1 LYDDELAHKEL
12 MKLYKIGKLEW
23 NEKKQKW
30 NKEIYPETDI
40 DGNFIKWKFGIMQ
53 RPTCAYCNK
62 LLENREENPYT
73 RQTRYCSPEHQKRH
87 ATIVSRAKIKFKI
100 TENTKN
106 WVILMPLMFEW
117 FFDKT
122 GKLRNRKLRERIESR
137 DVQIV
142 INGKRFPYT
151 TKKGKL

>member
-1 LYDDELAHKEL
+1 
-12 MKLYKIGKLEW
+12 MKLYKNGKLEW
-23 NEKKQKW
+23 DEKKQKW
-30 NKEIYPETDI
+30 TKEIYPEQDV
-40 DGNFIKWKFGIMQ
+40 DGNFIKWKFGKKQ

-62 LLENREENPYT
+62 LLETRKENPYT
-73 RQTRYCSPEHQKRH
+73 RQTRYCSPDHQKRH

-100 TENTKN
+100 TENTKS
-106 WVILMPLMFEW
+106 WIVLMPLMFEW

-122 GKLRNRKLRERIESR
+122 GKLQNRKLRERIESR
-137 DVQIV
+137 DVQVV

>member
-1 LYDDELAHKEL
+1 MYDSKLATKEL
-12 MKLYKIGKLEW
+12 IKLCKNGKIEW

-30 NKEIYPETDI
+30 NKEIYPDTDTNG
-40 DGNFIKWKFGIMQ
+40 DFIKWKFGKMQ

-62 LLENREENPYT
+62 LLETRKENPYT

-87 ATIVSRAKIKFKI
+87 ATIVSRAKVRFKI
-100 TENTKN
+100 TENTKS
-106 WVILMPLMFEW
+106 WKILMPTMFEW
-117 FFDKT
+117 FVDKT
-122 GKLRNRKLRERIESR
+122 GKLQNRPLLERIESR
-137 DVQIV
+137 DVQVI